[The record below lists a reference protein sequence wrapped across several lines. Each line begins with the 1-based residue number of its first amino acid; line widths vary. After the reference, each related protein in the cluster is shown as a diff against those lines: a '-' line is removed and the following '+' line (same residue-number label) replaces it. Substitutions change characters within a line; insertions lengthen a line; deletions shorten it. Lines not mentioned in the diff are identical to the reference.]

1 MMCENSSTLLQPTAR
16 ACIYHVCALFLYT
29 SIGKRMDAMHVVL
42 AQTDARDD
50 VGDAVLGFLDG
61 QGMEVTCGVRVY

>member
-1 MMCENSSTLLQPTAR
+1 
-16 ACIYHVCALFLYT
+16 
-29 SIGKRMDAMHVVL
+29 MDAMHVVL

-61 QGMEVTCGVRVY
+61 QGMEVTCGVRVF